1 LYIFAFKLNNKI
13 YSVSIIKNIYS
24 FNYFQNKQLLKQLC
38 ATRMKQYN
46 YVNVRNS
53 K

>member
-1 LYIFAFKLNNKI
+1 LNNKI

-24 FNYFQNKQLLKQLC
+24 LNYFQNKQLLKQLC
-38 ATRMKQYN
+38 ATRIKQCN
-46 YVNVRNS
+46 YVNTRNS